1 MACVTCSLP
10 YIRAGILGLYSLVL
24 TTNLGILISSIN
36 RVRFSPAFASLVFLG
51 AFGTYHFPAVAGPV
65 SDGADVVN
73 SVEFSNVLVA
83 ASATAPDL
91 GTTSTFGVVSST
103 FTNTDAATIVNGD
116 VCFTTGP
123 GTSFTLNG
131 TQTVPC
137 SAMVGLD
144 QASALA
150 NLNGQACTSLG
161 AGVVNLDTVVVG
173 GNLPGT
179 IPPGCYSSGGSLNI
193 STSAT
198 VTLSGGGVYIFRSTG
213 ALGIGAD
220 SKVILANGAC
230 PSNVFWAPV
239 AATTLGA
246 NATLVGNVFD
256 AAGITFGHLAA
267 LSGRAL
273 AYGGTVT
280 ADANTISVPSPFNV
294 AANPDTVFADGFESC
309 SL

>member
-1 MACVTCSLP
+1 MACVTRSLP

-36 RVRFSPAFASLVFLG
+36 RVSFSPAFASLVFLG

-161 AGVVNLDTVVVG
+161 AGCL
-173 GNLPGT
+173 L
-179 IPPGCYSSGGSLNI
+179 Y
-193 STSAT
+193 TS
-198 VTLSGGGVYIFRSTG
+198 
-213 ALGIGAD
+213 
-220 SKVILANGAC
+220 
-230 PSNVFWAPV
+230 
-239 AATTLGA
+239 
-246 NATLVGNVFD
+246 D
-256 AAGITFGHLAA
+256 AADERSSVDL
-267 LSGRAL
+267 
-273 AYGGTVT
+273 GG
-280 ADANTISVPSPFNV
+280 
-294 AANPDTVFADGFESC
+294 
-309 SL
+309 